1 MEKKSIMVI
10 MIITILA
17 SLTGCR
23 LANIDDVYSMSE
35 SDIKKATVATSAS
48 VDGES
53 KWHDCSVYYT
63 MPSDEEAPQIL
74 NMGNSIKLRK
84 SNLICRVD
92 EAYVTHD
99 FKDVY
104 KYEDDESIEQLSTYL
119 DTYEKN
125 VYIDEEANICKSS
138 KGIDM
143 DMIIFRLNV
152 TNTGEKAEPFLAT
165 GLYYYDIKYDDNGN
179 LQCNTIYDDNF
190 RPFLVK
196 PDDWVEHKYDRITIN
211 EGESKDIVLLCFI
224 EKYKVTRYK
233 SHYSADEH
241 KTIYDDVETDGL
253 MLDNDIYIGT
263 NYTVNHK
270 TGRKEIYDEDELLK
284 LDFTYSDKLK

>member
-23 LANIDDVYSMSE
+23 LTDIDDVYSMSE
-35 SDIKKATVATSAS
+35 RGNEKATIATS
-48 VDGES
+48 VNGES
-53 KWHDCSVYYT
+53 KWHDDALYYS
-63 MPSDEEAPQIL
+63 MPSDKEVPPIL
-74 NMGNSIKLRK
+74 NMGDTINIYNKELK
-84 SNLICRVD
+84 CRID

-104 KYEDDESIEQLSTYL
+104 KYEDDESVEQLRTYL
-119 DTYEKN
+119 DAYEKN
-125 VYIDEEANICKSS
+125 VYIDEEANICKSP
-138 KGIDM
+138 KGIDR

-152 TNTGEKAEPFLAT
+152 TNTGEKDEQFLMS
-165 GLYYYDIKYDDNGN
+165 GFCYYDIKYDDNNN
-179 LQCNTIYDDNF
+179 LQYNIINDSDYS
-190 RPFLVK
+190 PFLIK
-196 PDDWVEHKYDRITIN
+196 PDDWVEHKFDKVTIN
-211 EGESKDIVLLCFI
+211 AGESKDIVLLCFI

-241 KTIYDDVETDGL
+241 KIIYDAVETDGL